1 MDTFSQ
7 QCLEKISWTL
17 YTHSWIWCPE
27 NLDTDLTIKSKVTLD
42 LTELTHEKLHPL
54 RKTSLFLFK
63 VKIETKR
70 ICFCLNVT
78 EFMLQNQAK
87 SVNSLTFC
95 FPYVFDAYK
104 TLQNFTE
111 ITEISPA
118 NFSIPYPFT
127 PTRRDFLPYP

>member
-1 MDTFSQ
+1 M
-7 QCLEKISWTL
+7 
-17 YTHSWIWCPE
+17 
-27 NLDTDLTIKSKVTLD
+27 
-42 LTELTHEKLHPL
+42 
-54 RKTSLFLFK
+54 FK

-118 NFSIPYPFT
+118 NFSIPHPFT